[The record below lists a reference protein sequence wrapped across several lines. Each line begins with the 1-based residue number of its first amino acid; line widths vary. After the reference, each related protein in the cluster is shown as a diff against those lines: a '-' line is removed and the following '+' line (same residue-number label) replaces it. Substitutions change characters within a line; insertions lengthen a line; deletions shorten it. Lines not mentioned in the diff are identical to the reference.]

1 MYVGWDS
8 GKTHIYCCHVCED
21 GSYYFKGPYLNSTR
35 NHLQRSLG
43 DDKILAVKFLEDTEY
58 VAGKFVEEGILVGPW
73 RYRFFVFKDERKR
86 AKKNQM
92 KNEKKAFY
100 SAVKCYFV
108 RVDSFAPCGYDENY
122 ILSNKK
128 ISEARRLFMH
138 VHTVST
144 LEKYMARFSL
154 ILSKTIKLEVNLA
167 ATVIEKIEDIPFQD
181 ENGSI
186 IHDEDGKPV
195 LHTDGT
201 GYISEDLAMKCP
213 KDFSTAKCITNNS
226 FEKHD
231 QNVATAGDMA
241 SQKGAETRNMEPPLL
256 MQCRLFHNG
265 YAVKG
270 TLLVNRK
277 ACTRNDP
284 G

>member
-1 MYVGWDS
+1 MLVGIQ
-8 GKTHIYCCHVCED
+8 GKPISIAAMFVEMEVIIL
-21 GSYYFKGPYLNSTR
+21 SGPYLNSTR

-43 DDKILAVKFLEDTEY
+43 DDKILAVKFLEDREY

-92 KNEKKAFY
+92 KNDKKAFY

-122 ILSNKK
+122 ILSSKK

-213 KDFSTAKCITNNS
+213 KDFSTAKSITNNS
-226 FEKHD
+226 FE
-231 QNVATAGDMA
+231 QPA
-241 SQKGAETRNMEPPLL
+241 
-256 MQCRLFHNG
+256 
-265 YAVKG
+265 
-270 TLLVNRK
+270 
-277 ACTRNDP
+277 
-284 G
+284 